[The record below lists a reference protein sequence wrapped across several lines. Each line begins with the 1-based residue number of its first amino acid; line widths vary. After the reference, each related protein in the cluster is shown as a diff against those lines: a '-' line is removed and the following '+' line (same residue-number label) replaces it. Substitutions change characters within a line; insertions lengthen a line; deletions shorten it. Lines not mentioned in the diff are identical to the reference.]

1 MASDHL
7 SKLTGFSHAG
17 CSNVLNFPSILVHNV
32 LDKMHLLFTYM
43 YYETQATG
51 VLLLSILLGGGQN
64 GT

>member
-1 MASDHL
+1 
-7 SKLTGFSHAG
+7 
-17 CSNVLNFPSILVHNV
+17 
-32 LDKMHLLFTYM
+32 MHLLFTYM